1 MPLRFEGADRV
12 RARLRRLAA
21 PSLGRR
27 LIVRSVRASG
37 EDARDAAVERRVGRA
52 VRVLRRRLRTEGER
66 ELRRL
71 VR

>member
-1 MPLRFEGADRV
+1 MPVRIEGAAQL

-21 PSLGRR
+21 PGLGRR
-27 LIVRSVRASG
+27 LIVRSVRASDQ
-37 EDARDAAVERRVGRA
+37 DAANAAVERRGGRA

>member
-1 MPLRFEGADRV
+1 MPVRIEGAAQLRS
-12 RARLRRLAA
+12 RLRRLAA
-21 PSLGRR
+21 PGFGRR

-37 EDARDAAVERRVGRA
+37 EDARDAAVERRGGRA

>member
-1 MPLRFEGADRV
+1 MPLRFEGSARL
-12 RARLRRLAA
+12 RTRLRRLAA
-21 PSLGRR
+21 PSFGRR
-27 LIVRSVRASG
+27 LIVRSVRAADR
-37 EDARDAAVERRVGRA
+37 DAANAAVERQGGRA